1 MLAIVPE
8 EPIVV
13 LEMLLRTNGRTLRT
27 ALMMPEIESGELTDE
42 QETMLLISGRILRI
56 ILLTNGTM

>member
-13 LEMLLRTNGRTLRT
+13 LEMLLKTNGRTLRT
-27 ALMMPEIESGELTDE
+27 VLMMPEIESSELTDE
-42 QETMLLISGRILRI
+42 QETMLLISGRTPRI